1 MSPFISESA
10 VPAAARNCPLPVAG
24 PPDPEPTVPVRA
36 SPVGQRERLPPADV
50 KCRRICVANGAH
62 AGRQTTVERAKKRFF
77 KLCRQREIL
86 VTETF
91 YKVLKLCP
99 CRYKAQLF
107 SKAAC
112 FFASVDTSR
121 VTSTATLTGMIY
133 RGGGKASTGTAVA
146 EFVKI
151 ADADIQAVASL
162 THLRSISSMYNG
174 RGFPSVS
181 DVSALLDLQ
190 ILHNEEGLDE
200 RLLSSISSM
209 CSRRRGPP
217 LRDLQALL
225 TLPSLQWRG
234 RPCQQVLRVISN
246 INHGKGLPSCQAVN
260 DLLLL
265 PCLREEK
272 GVFDMLRLRTLSVM
286 CRRKGIPELGHVV
299 SLFDLI
305 ESYGMLHKKL
315 LECFRSLYRGKGV
328 PDPEE
333 QLRLL
338 RLPALQ
344 RDGHLDLKLLVEVA
358 VKNVSAGFP
367 TEGMVQQAVGR
378 LRRCEGRKLSVGL
391 VKIVPRTSTAET
403 SSVPTTVVPG
413 QAATTMS
420 GQCQP
425 VPVAQGAAD
434 VVKPSPQD
442 VAAIHHDGSRLLN
455 GGASDASIAEQ
466 ERRRRINAIINYL
479 LNDDP
484 SSAASIRP
492 AYWTEELSSSAKSE
506 VLDWLEEIINADC
519 SSPGQCLGPE

>member
-1 MSPFISESA
+1 M
-10 VPAAARNCPLPVAG
+10 
-24 PPDPEPTVPVRA
+24 
-36 SPVGQRERLPPADV
+36 
-50 KCRRICVANGAH
+50 
-62 AGRQTTVERAKKRFF
+62 
-77 KLCRQREIL
+77 
-86 VTETF
+86 
-91 YKVLKLCP
+91 LKLCP

-112 FFASVDTSR
+112 FFAGVDTSR

-146 EFVKI
+146 AFVKI

-217 LRDLQALL
+217 LRNLQALL

-358 VKNVSAGFP
+358 VTNVSAGFP

-378 LRRCEGRKLSVGL
+378 LRRCEGRKSADP

-420 GQCQP
+420 GQCQL

-434 VVKPSPQD
+434 VVKPSSQD

-519 SSPGQCLGPE
+519 SSPGQCLGPQ